1 MYSRVNSLGVTAL
14 DGYSVTVETD
24 ISNGLPQ
31 FDIVGLPDNAVKE
44 SRDRVRSAIK
54 NLGFDVPSHH
64 ITVNLAP
71 GDVRKAGPLYDLP
84 ILISVL
90 IASEQLQAD
99 ITDCAFLGE
108 LSLSGELRAVKGVI
122 SMAIAAREGG
132 IKHLFVP
139 TDNANEAS
147 VIQNIEVH
155 AAGSVTEILRHF
167 KGTRIPPHRHEQQD
181 SVEKSLLPDFADVKG
196 QREARRAIEVA
207 AAGGHNILM
216 CGPPGTGKSML
227 AKRLPSIL
235 PPLTFEQSIEVTK
248 IYSVAGLLPRGGA
261 LVTQPPFRSPHHT
274 VSPAGLSG
282 GGSTPRPG
290 EISLA
295 HHGVLFLDELPEF
308 NRGAIEILRQPIED
322 KKVTVSRVS
331 GSYTYP
337 CNAIIVAA
345 MNPCPCGYSGH
356 PKQQCTCSP
365 FNIERYHN
373 RISGPLL
380 DRIDIHI
387 DVPSVD
393 YASLTGKKPAE
404 CSSNIIKRVVL
415 ARERQKSRGVICNA
429 LLPAGS
435 LADMCVMT
443 PDAAELFKKAFD
455 SMSLSARAHDRILKV
470 ARTIADLAASEQIR
484 PEHIGEALR
493 YRRVEH
499 KAGYN
504 R

>member
-44 SRDRVRSAIK
+44 SRDRVRSAMK
-54 NLGFDVPSHH
+54 NMGFDVPTQR

-71 GDVRKAGPLYDLP
+71 GDIRKAGPLYDLP

-90 IASEQLQAD
+90 IASEQLRVD
-99 ITDCAFLGE
+99 ISDCAFLGE
-108 LSLSGELRAVKGVI
+108 LSLSGDLRAVKGVI
-122 SMAIAAREGG
+122 SMAIAAREQGV
-132 IKHLFVP
+132 KHLFVP
-139 TDNANEAS
+139 ADNANEAS

-155 AAGSVTEILRHF
+155 SAQNVNQILSHF
-167 KGTRIPPHRHEQQD
+167 KGDMIPPHRHEQHD
-181 SVEKSLLPDFADVKG
+181 TAEKSLLPDFADVKG

-216 CGPPGTGKSML
+216 VGPPGTGKSML

-248 IYSVAGLLPRGGA
+248 IYSVAGLLPNKSS

-337 CNAIIVAA
+337 CNTLVVAA

-356 PKQQCTCSP
+356 PKQQCTCSS
-365 FNIERYHN
+365 FNIERYHS

-380 DRIDIHI
+380 DRIDIHV

-404 CSSNIIKRVVL
+404 CSADILARVIR
-415 ARERQKSRGVICNA
+415 ARERQESRGVICNA
-429 LLPAGS
+429 LLPSGG
-435 LADMCVMT
+435 LNKICVMT
-443 PDAAELFKKAFD
+443 SDAAELFKKAFD
-455 SMSLSARAHDRILKV
+455 NMSLSARAHDRILKV

-493 YRRVEH
+493 YRRMEH
-499 KAGYN
+499 KGVYY